1 MKKWFGMVGVVLA
14 LVTFGVSSNSL
25 ASIEP
30 CPPGSVRIHPRVGLE
45 GQLQGCIPG
54 FYVN

>member
-1 MKKWFGMVGVVLA
+1 MKKFFGVAGVPVA
-14 LVTFGVSSNSL
+14 LVVFGVSSDSL
-25 ASIEP
+25 AAIEP

-54 FYVN
+54 FYAN